1 MYMCPRWTSAALDA
15 HCAGLRSALAG
26 LEARAAHSHH
36 ADEEQALGPCAE
48 AGGANGGVSS
58 VLRRGEMSRIEEGWR
73 TARVEDKKGVL
84 SVLSE
89 PIDQKEKPRHNECF
103 SPLPTQSPSVDRLA
117 IEMGEISLMSP
128 SPQHYLPHAP
138 LVTVPSAAAASS
150 AASAAAP
157 PQAAACTSAQQHT
170 QQRPKQHLKH
180 QQWTNRHQL
189 TTSPGHHANDTH
201 AQAPTVTARHD
212 RRCPQASRPHPVTSS
227 MRSPGVEYVVG
238 VFALA
243 AGVMGRLFA
252 APHVWGTAVLA
263 VVNLSAGVFLALRC
277 LIYIR

>member
-26 LEARAAHSHH
+26 LEARAHH
-36 ADEEQALGPCAE
+36 ADEEQALGPYAE

-73 TARVEDKKGVL
+73 AARVEDKEGVL

-128 SPQHYLPHAP
+128 SLQLYLPHAP
-138 LVTVPSAAAASS
+138 LVPVSSAAAASS
-150 AASAAAP
+150 AASTAAP
-157 PQAAACTSAQQHT
+157 PQAAACTAVQE
-170 QQRPKQHLKH
+170 RPKQHLKH

-189 TTSPGHHANDTH
+189 TTSPGHHTNDTH
-201 AQAPTVTARHD
+201 TQAPTVTAHHD

-227 MRSPGVEYVVG
+227 MRSPAVEHVVG

-263 VVNLSAGVFLALRC
+263 VVNLSAGVFLAFRS